1 MATKTAGQTINELA
15 PGPFVKLG
23 KVEPAGTLEVR
34 KMVNGATAFYWR
46 VTIGGKSTRE
56 EIGLYD
62 SAAPP
67 KSLQPTARGY
77 SVAAA
82 TRAAE
87 GMAVLHKA
95 NIKVGGYAGLKAA
108 QEQARIKA
116 QEAEEQERAQAEA
129 ERKQAQEAEEQVR
142 AQAEAARQHAAQHS
156 LERLMGDYADHLEGM
171 GRRSCGD
178 VRSITALHIL
188 APWPQVA
195 ALPASKVTG
204 EQIADMMR
212 RVIELGKD
220 RTANKLRSYVRAAY
234 QTAKA
239 ARSKAIIPVRFK
251 AYSVTHN
258 PGADTEPDESANRA
272 DKNPLSAGDLR
283 TYWQT
288 IKTLPGFR
296 GAALR
301 LHLLTGGQRIE
312 QLVALRTSD
321 VRGDGITLFDG
332 KGRPGRPPRP
342 HTVPLTPMASAA
354 LLECGPQGTYAIST
368 SGGDTHL
375 SAITLSRWAVEA
387 AGAAIPDFQTKR
399 IRSGVETLLASA
411 RISSDIRGR
420 LQSHGIAGVQAR
432 HYDGHHY
439 LDEKR
444 QALET
449 LFRLLDAPEVD
460 NVVQFKAA

>member
-1 MATKTAGQTINELA
+1 MTAKTNGQKINELA
-15 PGPFVKLG
+15 HGKFLQLG
-23 KVEPAGTLEVR
+23 KVVPAGSLEVR
-34 KMVNGATAFYWR
+34 KLTSGFVFYWR
-46 VTIGGKSTRE
+46 VTINGKTLRE
-56 EIGLYD
+56 VIGIYD

-77 SVAAA
+77 SISAA

-87 GMAVLHKA
+87 ALAVQHHA
-95 NIKVGGYAGLKAA
+95 NLKVGGYAGLKAA
-108 QEQARIKA
+108 QEQERTQARAAEA
-116 QEAEEQERAQAEA
+116 QE
-129 ERKQAQEAEEQVR
+129 R
-142 AQAEAARQHAAQHS
+142 AQAEAARQHAAQYS
-156 LERLMGDYADHLEGM
+156 LARLMQDYADRLEEL
-171 GRRSCGD
+171 GRRSHKD

-188 APWPQVA
+188 APWPKVA
-195 ALPASKVTG
+195 SLPANKVTG

-251 AYSVTHN
+251 GYSVTHN
-258 PGADTEPDESANRA
+258 PGADTEPDESANRP
-272 DKNPLSAGDLR
+272 DKNPLPADDLR
-283 TYWQT
+283 IYWQI
-288 IKTLPGFR
+288 IKTLPGLR

-321 VRGDGITLFDG
+321 VHGDSITLFDG

-342 HTVPLTPMASAA
+342 HTVPLIALAGAA
-354 LLECGPQGTYAIST
+354 LLECRPQGTYAIST

-387 AGAAIPDFQTKR
+387 AGAAIPNFATKR

-411 RISSDIRGR
+411 RVSSDIRGR
-420 LQSHGIAGVQAR
+420 LQSHGISGVQQR

-439 LDEKR
+439 MPEKLL
-444 QALET
+444 ALES
-449 LFRLLDAPEVD
+449 LFRLLDAPEVG
-460 NVVQFKAA
+460 NVVQFKTA